1 MKPLKIKTND
11 NNYIVANIYEAN
23 NSETVLIIASATGVK
38 QSFYKK
44 FAEYLCTKG
53 ITVITFDYTGIGE
66 SLQTSI
72 KKIKT
77 NVAHW
82 GKVDLDSVIKY
93 AKNNYSDANLIVV
106 GHSIGGQLIGLAQSS
121 LEVDKILLIATQ
133 SGYWKLWKG
142 NNRLKMWANWYLLFP
157 ILTNLFSYMPSKKI
171 SGMENLPKNVAKQW
185 SSWGRKSNYLFDE
198 FKGNDLFF
206 NEIQCSILAIS
217 IENDFYAPKEAVD
230 WFVNKFKKANIKRVH
245 IIPSNYNSK
254 NIGHFGMFRE
264 NFSNTLW
271 PSILEFIKN

>member
-1 MKPLKIKTND
+1 MKPIEIKTND
-11 NNYIVANIYEAN
+11 NNYIVANIYEAD

-53 ITVITFDYTGIGE
+53 ITVITFDYSGIGE

-72 KKIKT
+72 KKVKT

-82 GKVDLDSVIKY
+82 GKVDLDSVIKH
-93 AKNNYSDANLIVV
+93 AKNNYSDSKLVV
-106 GHSIGGQLIGLAQSS
+106 LGHSIGGQLIGLAKSS
-121 LEVDKILLIATQ
+121 LEVNKILLVATQ

-142 NNRLKMWANWYLLFP
+142 KNRMKMWANWYLLFP

-185 SSWGRKSNYLFDE
+185 SSWGKNPNYLFDE
-198 FKGNDLFF
+198 FSEQNLYF
-206 NEIQCSILAIS
+206 NKISCPIVSLS
-217 IENDFYAPKEAVD
+217 IEDDFYAPKQAVD

-264 NFSNTLW
+264 NFSETLW
-271 PSILEFIKN
+271 ESIVKFVKN